1 MMKNIVKKNIL
12 LFTVILFLSLFSIFV
27 YFKPNTVFD
36 KDGSPLNFGLG
47 YTKKNHITNMVNCN
61 NYFYYFLFIY
71 FILCKF
77 KQICFIILLYY
88 FIV

>member
-12 LFTVILFLSLFSIFV
+12 LFTLILFLSLFSIFV

-47 YTKKNHITNMVNCN
+47 YTKKTILPIWLIVIIISIIS
-61 NYFYYFLFIY
+61 YLFILFY
-71 FILCKF
+71 VNSNKF
-77 KQICFIILLYY
+77 VL
-88 FIV
+88 

>member
-12 LFTVILFLSLFSIFV
+12 LFTVILFLSLFSFFV

-47 YTKKNHITNMVNCN
+47 YTKKTILPIWLIVIIISIIS
-61 NYFYYFLFIY
+61 YLFILFY
-71 FILCKF
+71 VNSNKF
-77 KQICFIILLYY
+77 VL
-88 FIV
+88 

>member
-47 YTKKNHITNMVNCN
+47 YTKKTILPIWLIVIIISIIS
-61 NYFYYFLFIY
+61 YLFILFY
-71 FILCKF
+71 VNSNKF
-77 KQICFIILLYY
+77 VL
-88 FIV
+88 

>member
-1 MMKNIVKKNIL
+1 MKNIVKKNIL

-47 YTKKNHITNMVNCN
+47 YTKKTILPIWLIVIIISIIS
-61 NYFYYFLFIY
+61 YLFILFY
-71 FILCKF
+71 VNSNKF
-77 KQICFIILLYY
+77 VL
-88 FIV
+88 